1 MAKTPNVFPIVGGRK
16 TSHLKGNID
25 ALKIKLTE
33 EDIDEIDSAYPFE
46 IGFPMNFL
54 FGTAKQ
60 ASTLNGGNV
69 WLTKMAAHIEAPET
83 TKPVQPRK

>member
-33 EDIDEIDSAYPFE
+33 ADLDEIDAAYPFE
-46 IGFPMNFL
+46 IGFPMNFA
-54 FGTAKQ
+54 FGTPKA

-69 WLTKMAAHIEAPET
+69 WLTKMAAHIEMPERV
-83 TKPVQPRK
+83 KPVEPRK